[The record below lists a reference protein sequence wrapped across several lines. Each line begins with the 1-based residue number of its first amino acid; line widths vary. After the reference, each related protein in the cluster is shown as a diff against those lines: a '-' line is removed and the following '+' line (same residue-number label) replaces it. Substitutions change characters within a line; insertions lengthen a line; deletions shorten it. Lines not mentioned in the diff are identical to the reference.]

1 MVQIFN
7 LRTLE
12 VEHDLELIWRLAKD
26 LYLPECWPYGHL
38 KGPKIE
44 NEAWKNNVLLS
55 LRPMDESLRQ
65 HEQVYK
71 YSFTISKYVL
81 LKPSKY
87 LANAILEQNI
97 LLLRFL

>member
-1 MVQIFN
+1 MVQIYD

-44 NEAWKNNVLLS
+44 NEARKNNVLLS
-55 LRPMDESLRQ
+55 LRPMDENPGR
-65 HEQVYK
+65 HEQVYMK
-71 YSFTISKYVL
+71 SLTFSRGVSA
-81 LKPSKY
+81 PV
-87 LANAILEQNI
+87 N
-97 LLLRFL
+97 

>member
-1 MVQIFN
+1 
-7 LRTLE
+7 
-12 VEHDLELIWRLAKD
+12 
-26 LYLPECWPYGHL
+26 
-38 KGPKIE
+38 
-44 NEAWKNNVLLS
+44 
-55 LRPMDESLRQ
+55 MDESLRQ

-97 LLLRFL
+97 LLLRFLKLA